1 MAAAAVRPPRSSA
14 LPLALA
20 WTALIVYAS
29 LYPFGP
35 WRVPASMD
43 VLQMLELR
51 APPGSTSFDRW
62 SNVLAYLPLGVL
74 VFVAARGLG
83 APRALLLAVVGPA
96 ALSYALELTQTFL
109 PGRVPSRLDLA
120 LNSGGAA
127 AGAALGGLLERGGV
141 LAAWRRWRERWFVGA
156 SAGVVALLLLWPV
169 GLLFPAPVPFGLGQV
184 FDRLRDLAEWLLADT
199 PWMPLLHDWPIP
211 VMFDRLSVPSEALAI
226 VLGLLAP
233 CLLAYTIT
241 RPGWR
246 RLLLLAGSVG
256 VGFAAMTFATALNF
270 GPHNALTWLTP
281 PVLPAAAGALA
292 VGAALAWLPP
302 RAVAGIGL
310 VVVTALIVLV
320 AQAPSDPYYAESL
333 QAWEQGRFIRFHGA
347 AQWVGWLWPFA
358 ALVLL
363 LARVASRGEGT

>member
-1 MAAAAVRPPRSSA
+1 MPAAADRRARSSA

-35 WRVPASMD
+35 WRVPASME
-43 VLQMLELR
+43 LTQMLELR
-51 APPGSTSFDRW
+51 APPGSTAFDRW
-62 SNVLAYLPLGVL
+62 SNVLAYLPLGL
-74 VFVAARGLG
+74 LAYVAAGRLG
-83 APRALLLAVVGPA
+83 PARALLVALIGPA
-96 ALSYALELTQTFL
+96 ALSYGLELTQTFL

-120 LNSGGAA
+120 LNAAGSA
-127 AGAALGGLLERGGV
+127 AGAALGWAVERSGL

-199 PWMPLLHDWPIP
+199 PWMPLLDDWPIP
-211 VMFDRLSVPSEALAI
+211 VMFERLSLPAEALAV

-246 RLLLLAGSVG
+246 RLLLLVG
-256 VGFAAMTFATALNF
+256 AVAVGFASMTFATALNF
-270 GPHNALTWLTP
+270 GPHNALTWFTP

-302 RAVAGIGL
+302 RAAAGIGL

-358 ALVLL
+358 ALALL
-363 LARVASRGEGT
+363 LARVAGRGDGG